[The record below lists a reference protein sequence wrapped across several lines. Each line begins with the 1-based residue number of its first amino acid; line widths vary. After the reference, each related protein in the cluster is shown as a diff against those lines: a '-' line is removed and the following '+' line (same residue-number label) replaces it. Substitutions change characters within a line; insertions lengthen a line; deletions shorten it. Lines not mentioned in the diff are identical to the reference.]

1 MNEKVEEK
9 LINKLFELD
18 VKAFA
23 SRLGYYSKNSYDLTD
38 IEATCLLNLAERYS
52 RKNLTDRIRQKCLM
66 ICGLLWEHK
75 KPEWQALPMFVTSIL
90 IRLGLGPS
98 ASMTDKDYDF
108 ELNSFGTLGS
118 FLSELYATGSL
129 LKNEVLVGGKK
140 SILLSEFQKRMWDLI
155 TKHSRVGMSA
165 PTSAGKSFVLVYKI
179 ADCLADSPGE
189 IIYIVPTLSLI
200 SQVSID
206 IKLALNQVQ
215 ISDYEI
221 LQTYSYEFAKKYKN
235 AIYVLTQE
243 RAMAAFAQ
251 TKEPFTRCKM
261 LIVDEIQNIER
272 VADQGEERA
281 HNLLDVVCE
290 FHNSIK
296 IDKIVI
302 SGPRIKNIK
311 NVTRSLFGA
320 ESHSLQIETPPVIN
334 LNYSFSKKDTKSYL
348 TIRSSLKNDPL
359 KIELSNL
366 ELGKWYGKKRY
377 TPEMYDFINHILGI
391 INTDSSGTLV
401 FSPTS
406 DTASKIAIELANRRK
421 KYEIKKKHSDLLL
434 SLKKYLNETVHPKYS
449 LLGILDKGIA
459 YHHGKVPED
468 VRITVEHAFKK
479 GLIDLIVC
487 TTTLMQ
493 GVNLP
498 AKNIIARNPN
508 LFIRYSKDSVQL
520 TPYEFANLRGRAG
533 RLMKDLVGR
542 AIILDEGSFSDTQY
556 LDGDAD
562 KELIADYATRFEDN
576 QEELIEIL
584 EAGDTPKEETA
595 FNDLTVYIRQ
605 MILRHGKQA
614 LDRMKQVGVVLSS
627 EQFVNIQKSL
637 KNLSVPREICLRNPY
652 WDPIVLDELFRKVD
666 KWDRLPK
673 TPFDKNF
680 VKTTLHLV
688 KRIEEVTP
696 YYFNKYFKIKFEKLK
711 WSVVANAQSW
721 AEEIPLS
728 EILRKRN
735 VQDTHEIDRIIKII
749 GKEVRYSLPKLLRP
763 IVHMQDINN
772 PILSFIEM
780 GAHRP
785 ITRRLIEMG
794 VPRETALKIFKRIDK
809 QDVKAIMED
818 KKVSDARLLVFLQQ
832 DFKNLPYWDQIQ
844 LQTIV

>member
-1 MNEKVEEK
+1 MDKKFEKR

-23 SRLGYYSKNSYDLTD
+23 SHLGYYSKNSYDLTD
-38 IEATCLLNLAERYS
+38 IEATRLLNLAERYS
-52 RKNLTDRIRQKCLM
+52 RRDIDDRTRQKCLM

-98 ASMTDKDYDF
+98 ASMTDKNYDL
-108 ELNSFGTLGS
+108 ELNSFSTLGS
-118 FLSELYATGSL
+118 FLSELYATSSL

-140 SILLSEFQKRMWDLI
+140 TILLSEFQKRMWDLV
-155 TKHSRVGMSA
+155 TNNSRVGISA
-165 PTSAGKSFVLVYKI
+165 PTSAGKSFVLAYKI
-179 ADCLADSPGE
+179 ADCLASDQGE

-200 SQVSID
+200 SQVSSD
-206 IKLALNQVQ
+206 IKLALKQVQ
-215 ISDYEI
+215 ISDCEI
-221 LQTYSYEFAKKYKN
+221 LQTYSYEFAKKYMH

-251 TKEPFTRCKM
+251 VEKPFERCKM
-261 LIVDEIQNIER
+261 LIVDEIQNVER
-272 VADQGEERA
+272 VADESEERS
-281 HNLLDVVCE
+281 HTLLDVVCE

-296 IDKIVI
+296 IDKIII

-311 NVTRSLFGA
+311 DVTKSLFGTD
-320 ESHSLQIETPPVIN
+320 SQSLQIETPPVIN
-334 LNYSFSKKDTKSYL
+334 LNYSFSKKNNRSYL

-366 ELGKWYGKKRY
+366 EFGKWYGQKRY
-377 TPEMYDFINHILGI
+377 TNELYDFIDHILGI
-391 INTDSSGTLV
+391 VNRDSSGTLV

-406 DTASKIAIELANRRK
+406 DTASKIAIELAERRK
-421 KYEIKKKHSDLLL
+421 NYEIKQKSLNLLS
-434 SLKKYLNETVHPKYS
+434 SLKKYLEETIHPKYS
-449 LLGILDKGIA
+449 LLVTLDKGIA

-468 VRITVEHAFKK
+468 VRIVIEHAFKK
-479 GLIDLIVC
+479 GLIDTIVC

-508 LFIRYSKDSVQL
+508 LFIKYSKDSVQL

-542 AIILDEGSFSDTQY
+542 AIILDEGAFGDIQY

-562 KELIADYATRFEDN
+562 KELTPDYATRFEDN
-576 QEELIEIL
+576 KEELIEVL
-584 EAGDTPKEETA
+584 KAGDAPKEETP
-595 FNDLTVYIRQ
+595 FNDLAVYVRQ
-605 MILRHGKQA
+605 MILRHGDRA
-614 LDRMKQVGVVLSS
+614 LDRMKQVGVVLSM
-627 EQFVNIQKSL
+627 EQFASIQGPL

-652 WDPIVLDELFRKVD
+652 WDPIVLDELFREVG

-673 TPFDKNF
+673 TPFDSNF

-696 YYFNKYFKIKFEKLK
+696 YYFNKYFEIKNDKMK
-711 WSVVANAQSW
+711 WSIVANAQNW
-721 AEEIPLS
+721 AEERPLS
-728 EILRKRN
+728 EILRNRD
-735 VQDTHEIDRIIKII
+735 VQDTNEIDHIIKII

-763 IVHMQDINN
+763 VVHMQDIDN

-780 GAHRP
+780 GAYRP
-785 ITRRLIEMG
+785 ITRRLIEIG

-809 QDVKAIMED
+809 QNIKIIVED
-818 KKVSDARLLVFLQQ
+818 KVSDNKLLAFLQQ
-832 DFKNLPYWDQIQ
+832 NLENLTYWERIQ